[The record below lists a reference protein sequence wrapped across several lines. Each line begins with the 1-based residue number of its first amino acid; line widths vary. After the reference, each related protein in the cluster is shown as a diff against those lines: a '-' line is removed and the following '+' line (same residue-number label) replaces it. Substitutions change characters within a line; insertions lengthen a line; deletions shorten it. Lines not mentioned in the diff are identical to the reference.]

1 MLGRRRHAED
11 PLERENLEL
20 RRQIN
25 RLQEELHQQRTR
37 GSPPS
42 AAVAGVSFKGRPSEE
57 QDLILAL
64 RSEFAQAELRME
76 ALQEELRKPSKAER
90 IVAAAELLAGP
101 PPSMQQ
107 LARGFEDL
115 QRLLTPQGFMGLTG
129 PLPAERPRP
138 PARQPSSRNEAES
151 QPSPRQRASLTTG
164 QSSSSTA
171 PAGCSAG
178 QSSSS
183 AAPAAPQPAAPQPA
197 APQPAARRTV
207 SWNSEAEVV
216 TIPPGRDRAQTMP
229 QAPAPARQEERETTA
244 NAVRRLRAQMGAAPK
259 VCILG
264 STTFL
269 DPQSETMAEQLG
281 KCLSEWAG
289 DDVVLIT
296 AGATGVQEAMT
307 RGCSAKCHL
316 FHLMEVG
323 KASNFPRG
331 RDVYAGKSAQEKKD
345 VLGAIGD
352 FYITIEGGP
361 SVSQLCQAA
370 VSRGAVVIPIGRSG
384 GASAGKLDFPQV
396 ALQIPSFADAVEWN
410 ALGSREVPVETT
422 VSAALALLSR
432 AVGKELPTARGSQA
446 VNIVGRAADTRAL
459 TGNLSWDEDGD
470 LVNLPRVGKAIT
482 TPSRN
487 SDESLHEPEQLLVRK
502 VHSMVRWNKP
512 YQNIQSV
519 VVEDGITMR
528 SVVNAHDDKNGNQCL
543 HLAAQSGLV
552 EMCRLLLQDRADP
565 NGTNGKGNTAL
576 HMSVEYDFHF
586 QSAFLISAHA
596 DLNARNED
604 GHTALTGLGGTKV
617 GAEAWN
623 APLTILKA
631 ASDNADE
638 LNKAFSAL
646 ERANPATLDKAAV
659 VQVGMAK
666 KKVCTQHWNADRFRD
681 LMNRLP

>member
-1 MLGRRRHAED
+1 MLGRRSQAED

-25 RLQEELHQQRTR
+25 RLQEELHQQRTT
-37 GSPPS
+37 GSAPS
-42 AAVAGVSFKGRPSEE
+42 AAAAGGSFKSRPSEE

-107 LARGFEDL
+107 LARSFEDL

-129 PLPAERPRP
+129 LLPDERPRP
-138 PARQPSSRNEAES
+138 PARQPSLRNEAES

-164 QSSSSTA
+164 
-171 PAGCSAG
+171 P
-178 QSSSS
+178 SSSS

-197 APQPAARRTV
+197 PIRSRTV

-216 TIPPGRDRAQTMP
+216 IIPRGRARAQTMP
-229 QAPAPARQEERETTA
+229 QAPARARPEEERETTA

-264 STTFL
+264 STTFS
-269 DPQSETMAEQLG
+269 DPQSETMAEQMG

-296 AGATGVQEAMT
+296 AGAEGVQEAMT

-316 FHLMEVG
+316 FHLVEVG

-331 RDVYAGKSAQEKKD
+331 RDVYAGKTVQEKKD

-352 FYITIEGGP
+352 FYISIEGGP

-370 VSRGAVVIPIGRSG
+370 VSRGAVVIPIRRSG
-384 GASAGKLDFPQV
+384 GASAGMFGFPPV
-396 ALQIPSFADAVEWN
+396 ALQIPSFAETVEWDV
-410 ALGSREVPVETT
+410 LGSREVPVETT
-422 VSAALALLSR
+422 VLAALALLSR
-432 AVGKELPTARGSQA
+432 AVGKELPTALGSQA
-446 VNIVGRAADTRAL
+446 VNIVRRATTTRAL
-459 TGNLSWDEDGD
+459 TGNLSWDEDAD
-470 LVNLPRVGKAIT
+470 LRNLPVMSKAIT
-482 TPSRN
+482 TPSRHW
-487 SDESLHEPEQLLVRK
+487 DESLHEPEQLLVRK

-528 SVVNAHDDKNGNQCL
+528 SVVNAHDDKNANQCL
-543 HLAAQSGLV
+543 HIAAQNGLV

-565 NGTNGKGNTAL
+565 NGPNCKGNTAL

-596 DLNARNED
+596 DLNALNED
-604 GHTALTGLGGTKV
+604 GHSALTGLGGTKV

-666 KKVCTQHWNADRFRD
+666 KKVCKQHWNADRFRD